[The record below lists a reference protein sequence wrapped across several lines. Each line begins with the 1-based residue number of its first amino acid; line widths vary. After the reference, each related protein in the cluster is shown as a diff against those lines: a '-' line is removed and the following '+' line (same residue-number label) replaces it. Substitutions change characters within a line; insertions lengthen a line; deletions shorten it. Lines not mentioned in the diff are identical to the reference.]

1 MGQIRLNVSGL
12 GDAQALID
20 RVVDTENSAL
30 AEKALQ
36 AGADVILNAERDL
49 APQRSDGRH
58 IKNRLETRI
67 KKGANGVEALV
78 GVWDEPI
85 AYFVEYGHAGPKPAP
100 PHPYMAPAAEQAE
113 DAAIAAVVAVLKGGL

>member
-1 MGQIRLNVSGL
+1 MGQIQVSVNGM
-12 GDAQALID
+12 GDVQDMID
-20 RVVDTENSAL
+20 HVVDTENSAL

-36 AGADVILNAERDL
+36 AGADVLLNAMRDL
-49 APQRSDGRH
+49 APVRSDGRH